1 MFHVCKEAREEA
13 EKIYQLRTFD
23 TMTPNGSE
31 RYIYYNPQC
40 DIIYFSNHTCV
51 SNIVSVFCQQPRLP
65 IPRVAINLSAKGLQ
79 CCDWDDDN
87 YGVDGGLTFMGALH
101 GIFPPVVRENETR
114 FPGCLGLEEVFWVV
128 QSNLWHLDQGKIDA
142 TVSMRHATTNG
153 LTKGQ
158 RSFKKHTLF
167 SMKCVKDGAWCAGTN
182 LWTGTENEPKFHFIS
197 FAPHPQ
203 YDGVSTTYY
212 DGLGVNTPAVQFL
225 GRNNW
230 AVVKKIEKST
240 GCVITVARQSFRN
253 EEPREIGFMGGEKSI
268 ENAKALVLEK
278 LATFEK
284 TIVTKVADVYEDE
297 WLNLRQVREGEL

>member
-1 MFHVCKEAREEA
+1 MEYFRLWF
-13 EKIYQLRTFD
+13 EKMRRDFQVVWVSRRFSGLFSPTFGILIKAKL
-23 TMTPNGSE
+23 M
-31 RYIYYNPQC
+31 R
-40 DIIYFSNHTCV
+40 
-51 SNIVSVFCQQPRLP
+51 
-65 IPRVAINLSAKGLQ
+65 LSACAMPQ
-79 CCDWDDDN
+79 
-87 YGVDGGLTFMGALH
+87 
-101 GIFPPVVRENETR
+101 P
-114 FPGCLGLEEVFWVV
+114 
-128 QSNLWHLDQGKIDA
+128 
-142 TVSMRHATTNG
+142 
-153 LTKGQ
+153 KGQ
-158 RSFKKHTLF
+158 RSFKKNTLF